1 VAAVSERSLAPRISV
16 VDIHDNIVWS
26 RFGHLS
32 LVYRIDAFH
41 EPGLDGA
48 DFNSAALL
56 AENCWTG
63 LPEGTFY
70 QFYVFVDQRRGVRRL
85 VQALPPIAGESPK
98 DRLFEEFRKA
108 RLRELTRE
116 EEGGTA
122 ANLVQDRRHYLCAT
136 FTPVLPRPSAL
147 RRACDDVMGRF
158 TTWLG
163 GAGSRRSGGRWMTT
177 YDTLVEQSRRF
188 ARRVEVGL
196 SQMGL
201 GFERCSTPEIVR
213 LAYELLN
220 PTASGTVDVDS
231 LSERARSERD
241 GLPRSIVEQ
250 IPYAGDTS
258 PVWSLLNDDL
268 LIRRDHLRLGDRF
281 VSVISLKE
289 LPDRTEPGILVP
301 LLALNRERYLVYYR
315 VDIPRAGVELAAL
328 RAKATLAAGLKL
340 ENFIVKSDRT
350 DPQANAVEKQ
360 SDAAMERIISS
371 AQRIFGTTLQL
382 VLYEGSAAALEE
394 GIQETLGALSRAH
407 GLRGYRET
415 YLLLEAYLSLVPGAP
430 PLVER
435 RRKTLTPVMVDMLPM
450 WGFQSGEGKVPF
462 LTPTNGL
469 VLYDPFDTGA
479 QPNANILVTG
489 TSGAGK
495 SFAVSYLL
503 SGYEVACAGRQERAP
518 FTFILDNG
526 ASYRRY
532 IELRPDGRY
541 VAYSFE
547 QPPGV
552 QPFVWH
558 DGSEDLD
565 EHVSR
570 LEWLLLDLLHVS
582 EADPER
588 FERKKAAI
596 EAALYKVYREG
607 VDRDFKGFA
616 QVLGAIPDGKDLV
629 TALFPF
635 TEGKFAKLFEERPGT
650 SPAEGVHA
658 VCYDFLHLAEHRD
671 FAALA
676 LRLCVYEIRR
686 FAARMARRHYRTFL
700 VIDES
705 WALLEGTGGGGVAS
719 IAGPFLAS
727 SVRMGRKE
735 GMSVIGLSQVIED
748 FVRSPYGAAIVGN
761 SSTKLI
767 GQPGGESVEGLRV
780 HLRLTDRQVE
790 QVRRLSRTPR
800 YHEFLLIQGDRNNV
814 VRVPADPFSKWVFT
828 TSPKDRERLARVAE
842 ERPDLSLLE
851 MVRSLAAEG

>member
-1 VAAVSERSLAPRISV
+1 
-16 VDIHDNIVWS
+16 VDIHDDIVWS
-26 RFGHLS
+26 RSGHLS
-32 LVYRIDAFH
+32 LVYSVDAFH

-48 DFNSAALL
+48 DFNAAALL

-85 VQALPPIAGESPK
+85 EEALPPIAGEGPK
-98 DRLFEEFRKA
+98 ERLLEEFRRA
-108 RLRELTRE
+108 RLQELTRIDE
-116 EEGGTA
+116 MGGA

-136 FTPVLPRPSAL
+136 FKPILARSSAL
-147 RRACDDVMGRF
+147 DGALRDLVARFHGWSGRP
-158 TTWLG
+158 G
-163 GAGSRRSGGRWMTT
+163 SVGSRGRWVTT
-177 YDTLVEQSRRF
+177 YEALVAEAQRF

-201 GFERCSTPEIVR
+201 GFERCRTPEIVR
-213 LAYELLN
+213 LAYEILN
-220 PTASGTVDVDS
+220 PTASGTIEVDF
-231 LSERARSERD
+231 LSERARRERD

-258 PVWSLLNDDL
+258 PVWSLFNDDL

-281 VSVISLKE
+281 VGVISLKE

-315 VDIPRAGVELAAL
+315 VDIPRAGAELAAL

-350 DPQANAVEKQ
+350 DAQANAVEKQ
-360 SDAAMERIISS
+360 SDAAMERIIAS
-371 AQRIFGTTLQL
+371 AQRIFGTTLQI
-382 VLYEGSAAALEE
+382 VLYEASAGGVEE
-394 GIQETLGALSRAH
+394 GVQETLGVLSRAH

-415 YLLLEAYLSLVPGAP
+415 YLLQEAYLSLLPGAP

-435 RRKTLTPVMVDMLPM
+435 RRKTLTPVMVDMLPV

-462 LTPTNGL
+462 LTPHNGL
-469 VLYDPFDTGA
+469 VLYDPFDTGS

-503 SGYEVACAGRQERAP
+503 SAYEVACAGRGEKAP

-532 IELRPDGRY
+532 IDLRPDGRY
-541 VAYSFE
+541 VAYSFDH
-547 QPPGV
+547 PPGV
-552 QPFVWH
+552 QPFLW
-558 DGSEDLD
+558 DEDKEDLD

-582 EADPER
+582 EVEPER

-596 EAALYKVYREG
+596 EAALYKVYRDG
-607 VDRDFKGFA
+607 LDRDFHGFA
-616 QVLGAIPDGKDLV
+616 QVLAGIPEGKDLV

-635 TEGKFAKLFEERPGT
+635 TEGKFAKLFKARPDAN
-650 SPAEGVHA
+650 PAEGVHA
-658 VCYDFLHLAEHRD
+658 VCYDFLHLTEHRD

-686 FAARMARRHYRTFL
+686 FAARMSRRHHRTFL

-705 WALLEGTGGGGVAS
+705 WALLEGAAGGGVAS
-719 IAGPFLAS
+719 MAGPFLSS

-761 SSTKLI
+761 SSTKLV

-780 HLRLTDRQVE
+780 HLRLTERQVE

-800 YHEFLLIQGDRNNV
+800 YHEFLLIQGERCNV

-828 TSPKDRERLARVAE
+828 TNPKDRERFARLAE
-842 ERPDLSLLE
+842 ERPELSLLDQ
-851 MVRSLAAEG
+851 VRLLAAEG

>member
-1 VAAVSERSLAPRISV
+1 MAPVIERSLVPEINV
-16 VDIHDNIVWS
+16 VDIHDDIVWS
-26 RFGHLS
+26 RSGHLS
-32 LVYRIDAFH
+32 VVYRLDAFH

-48 DFNSAALL
+48 EFNAAALL

-70 QFYVFVDQRRGVRRL
+70 QFYVLVDQHRGVRRL
-85 VQALPPIAGESPK
+85 EQALPPIGGDGPK
-98 DRLFEEFRKA
+98 ERLLEEFRKA
-108 RLRELTRE
+108 RLRELTRIE
-116 EEGGTA
+116 ENGA
-122 ANLVQDRRHYLCAT
+122 AGYLVQERRHYVTAT
-136 FTPVLPRPSAL
+136 FKPAVASTSPL
-147 RRACDDVMGRF
+147 RERTARIPAWLAGR
-158 TTWLG
+158 W
-163 GAGSRRSGGRWMTT
+163 AGTSGGPWLTT
-177 YDTLVEQSRRF
+177 YESLVAETVRF
-188 ARRVEVGL
+188 ARRIEVGL

-201 GFERCSTPEIVR
+201 GFQRCRTPEIVS
-213 LAYELLN
+213 LVYELLN
-220 PTASGTVDVDS
+220 PTSSRTVDVDT
-231 LSERARSERD
+231 LSDRARRERD
-241 GLPRSIVEQ
+241 SLPRSIVEQ
-250 IPYAGDTS
+250 FPYAADTA
-258 PVWSLLNDDL
+258 PIWSLLNDDL

-281 VSVISLKE
+281 VGVISLKE

-301 LLALNRERYLVYYR
+301 LLALNRARYLLYYR
-315 VDIPRAGVELAAL
+315 VDIPRAGAELAAL

-340 ENFIVKSDRT
+340 ENFIVKTDRT

-382 VLYEGSAAALEE
+382 VLYEEAAGGVSE
-394 GIQETLGALSRAH
+394 GVQETLGVLSRAH

-415 YLLLEAYLSLVPGAP
+415 YLLKEAYLSLLPGAP

-435 RRKTLTPVMVDMLPM
+435 RRKTLTPVMVDMLPV
-450 WGFQSGEGKVPF
+450 WGFQTGEGKVPF
-462 LTPTNGL
+462 LTPHNGL

-503 SGYEVACAGRQERAP
+503 SAYEVACAGRGDRSP

-547 QPPGV
+547 HPPGV
-552 QPFVWH
+552 QPFLWDEH
-558 DGSEDLD
+558 HEGLD

-582 EADPER
+582 EVEPER

-596 EAALYKVYREG
+596 EAALYRVYRDG
-607 VDRDFKGFA
+607 LDRDFTGFA
-616 QVLGAIPDGKDLV
+616 AALAAIPEGKELV

-635 TEGKFAKLFEERPGT
+635 TEGKFAKLFKPRPDAN
-650 SPAEGVHA
+650 PAEGVHA
-658 VCYDFLHLAEHRD
+658 VCYDFLHLTEHRD

-686 FAARMARRHYRTFL
+686 FAARMSRRHHRTFL

-705 WALLEGTGGGGVAS
+705 WSLLEGTAGSGVAS
-719 IAGPFLAS
+719 MAGPFLSS

-761 SSTKLI
+761 SSTKLV
-767 GQPGGESVEGLRV
+767 GQPGGESVEGLRA
-780 HLRLTDRQVE
+780 HLRLTDRQVD
-790 QVRRLSRTPR
+790 QVRRLTRTPR
-800 YHEFLLIQGDRNNV
+800 YHEFLLIQGDRCNV
-814 VRVPADPFSKWVFT
+814 VRVPGDPLSRWVFT
-828 TSPKDRERLARVAE
+828 TNPKDRERFARLTE
-842 ERPDLSLLE
+842 QRPDLSLLDQ
-851 MVRSLAAEG
+851 VRLLAAEG

>member
-1 VAAVSERSLAPRISV
+1 
-16 VDIHDNIVWS
+16 
-26 RFGHLS
+26 
-32 LVYRIDAFH
+32 
-41 EPGLDGA
+41 
-48 DFNSAALL
+48 
-56 AENCWTG
+56 
-63 LPEGTFY
+63 
-70 QFYVFVDQRRGVRRL
+70 
-85 VQALPPIAGESPK
+85 
-98 DRLFEEFRKA
+98 
-108 RLRELTRE
+108 
-116 EEGGTA
+116 
-122 ANLVQDRRHYLCAT
+122 
-136 FTPVLPRPSAL
+136 
-147 RRACDDVMGRF
+147 
-158 TTWLG
+158 
-163 GAGSRRSGGRWMTT
+163 
-177 YDTLVEQSRRF
+177 
-188 ARRVEVGL
+188 
-196 SQMGL
+196 
-201 GFERCSTPEIVR
+201 

-231 LSERARSERD
+231 LSERARRERD
-241 GLPRSIVEQ
+241 DLPRPIVEQ

-340 ENFIVKSDRT
+340 ENFLVKSDRT

-371 AQRIFGTTLQL
+371 AQRIFGTTLQI
-382 VLYEGSAAALEE
+382 VLYEESGAALEE

-415 YLLLEAYLSLVPGAP
+415 YLLLEAYLSLIPGAP

-435 RRKTLTPVMVDMLPM
+435 RRKTLTPVMVDMLPL

-503 SGYEVACAGRQERAP
+503 SAYEVACAGRDERPP

-582 EADPER
+582 EAEPER

-596 EAALYKVYREG
+596 EAALYKVYRDG

-616 QVLGAIPDGKDLV
+616 EVLAAIPDGKDLV

-635 TEGKFAKLFEERPGT
+635 TEGKFAKLFESGPARAQPRTSMRSATTSSTSQSTGT
-650 SPAEGVHA
+650 SRPWPCASASTRSDGS
-658 VCYDFLHLAEHRD
+658 
-671 FAALA
+671 
-676 LRLCVYEIRR
+676 RR
-686 FAARMARRHYRTFL
+686 A
-700 VIDES
+700 
-705 WALLEGTGGGGVAS
+705 
-719 IAGPFLAS
+719 
-727 SVRMGRKE
+727 
-735 GMSVIGLSQVIED
+735 
-748 FVRSPYGAAIVGN
+748 
-761 SSTKLI
+761 
-767 GQPGGESVEGLRV
+767 
-780 HLRLTDRQVE
+780 
-790 QVRRLSRTPR
+790 
-800 YHEFLLIQGDRNNV
+800 
-814 VRVPADPFSKWVFT
+814 
-828 TSPKDRERLARVAE
+828 
-842 ERPDLSLLE
+842 
-851 MVRSLAAEG
+851 